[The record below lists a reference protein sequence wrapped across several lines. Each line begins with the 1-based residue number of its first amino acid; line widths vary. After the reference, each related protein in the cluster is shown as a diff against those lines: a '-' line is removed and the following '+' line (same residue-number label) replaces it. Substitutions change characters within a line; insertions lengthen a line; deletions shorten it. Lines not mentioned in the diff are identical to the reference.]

1 MNEKRKNE
9 SQMKLYISLF
19 EIDSLIEGRK
29 EGVDGWMNGLQYHGQ
44 HWPPPLHSFHSGEET
59 VRNHGANAAHTT

>member
-29 EGVDGWMNGLQYHGQ
+29 EGVDG
-44 HWPPPLHSFHSGEET
+44 
-59 VRNHGANAAHTT
+59 